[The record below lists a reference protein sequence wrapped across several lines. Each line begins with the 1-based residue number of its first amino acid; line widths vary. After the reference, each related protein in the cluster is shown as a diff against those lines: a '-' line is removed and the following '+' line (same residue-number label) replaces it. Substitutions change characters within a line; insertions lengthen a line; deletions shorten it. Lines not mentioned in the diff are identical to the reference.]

1 MEKYIIRGGRRLEGS
16 VQIGGAKNAVLPL
29 MAAAL
34 MAPGTS
40 VIHRV
45 PRIMDVETMV
55 QVLAAMGAKG
65 AWAGP
70 DTLEIS
76 PGLNL
81 GWEAPDAL
89 IREMR
94 ASIQVLG
101 PLLAR
106 LGRVKVFQ
114 PGGCA
119 IGPRPIDF
127 HIRGMEALGARQIG
141 EGGCILMEAGKL
153 HGAEIM
159 LDFPSVG
166 ATENI
171 MCAAALAEGTT
182 VIRNAAREPELVELQ
197 TFLNQMG
204 ARVRGAGTDVI
215 RIEGVDELHG
225 AEHTLIPDRIEAG
238 TFMVAAAATGGGIL
252 VEDLIVEHQEAVIA
266 KLLQA
271 GIEVTRHG
279 KAIRV
284 AGRRPWQAF
293 ALRSQPYPGFPTDMQ
308 PQMMALAALAQ
319 GVSIITETVYASRFK
334 LADELV
340 RMGAQIRV
348 EGRCAIVTG
357 VESLHGTVVNATD
370 LRAGA
375 GLVLAGLAA
384 EGTTWI
390 EGVKHIER
398 GYEDLVGKLAG
409 LGADI
414 SRA

>member
-1 MEKYIIRGGRRLEGS
+1 
-16 VQIGGAKNAVLPL
+16 
-29 MAAAL
+29 
-34 MAPGTS
+34 
-40 VIHRV
+40 
-45 PRIMDVETMV
+45 
-55 QVLAAMGAKG
+55 
-65 AWAGP
+65 
-70 DTLEIS
+70 
-76 PGLNL
+76 
-81 GWEAPDAL
+81 
-89 IREMR
+89 
-94 ASIQVLG
+94 
-101 PLLAR
+101 
-106 LGRVKVFQ
+106 
-114 PGGCA
+114 
-119 IGPRPIDF
+119 
-127 HIRGMEALGARQIG
+127 
-141 EGGCILMEAGKL
+141 
-153 HGAEIM
+153 
-159 LDFPSVG
+159 FPSVG

-171 MCAAALAEGTT
+171 MCAAALAEGAT

-238 TFMVAAAATGGGIL
+238 TFMVAAAATGGEVL
-252 VEDLIVEHQEAVIA
+252 VEDLIVDHQEAVIA

-279 KAIRV
+279 EAIRV

-334 LADELV
+334 LADELA

-348 EGRCAIVTG
+348 EGRCAMVTG

-390 EGVKHIER
+390 EGVQHIER